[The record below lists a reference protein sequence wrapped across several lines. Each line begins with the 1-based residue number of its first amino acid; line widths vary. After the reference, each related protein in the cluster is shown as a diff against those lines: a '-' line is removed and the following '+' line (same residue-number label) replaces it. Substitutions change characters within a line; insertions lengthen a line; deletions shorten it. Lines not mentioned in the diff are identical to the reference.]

1 MNNIGV
7 IMQQE
12 TITSLLDTLYNFDE
26 YILLSIGIALFFG
39 LRALWRKRKRSSFK
53 NENMDSSDETKS
65 DKRKFEIE
73 NLVREIHESGQ
84 ADLAIE
90 YLRES
95 LQNNKETAS
104 PVGKIS
110 SFKNGSIEISSIA
123 ASEDASSS
131 PSIDQSSDRE
141 KPVRTITYRM
151 VPQNQVGDN
160 WFKRERRQRDPWLMF
175 LIFVKVISVGMLLF
189 NL

>member
-12 TITSLLDTLYNFDE
+12 TITSLFDTLYNFDE

-53 NENMDSSDETKS
+53 NENMDSSDETIS
-65 DKRKFEIE
+65 DKRKSEIE
-73 NLVREIHESGQ
+73 DLVREIHESGQ
-84 ADLAIE
+84 TDLAIE
-90 YLRES
+90 YIES

-104 PVGKIS
+104 PVGKINS
-110 SFKNGSIEISSIA
+110 LKNGSIEISSVA

-141 KPVRTITYRM
+141 KLVRTITYRM

-160 WFKRERRQRDPWLMF
+160 WFKRERRRRDPLLMF

>member
-1 MNNIGV
+1 
-7 IMQQE
+7 MQQE

-53 NENMDSSDETKS
+53 NEIKPELPY
-65 DKRKFEIE
+65 
-73 NLVREIHESGQ
+73 LVRMILESGQ
-84 ADLAIE
+84 ADVAIE
-90 YLRES
+90 YLKEKT
-95 LQNNKETAS
+95 QNNKETTR
-104 PVGKIS
+104 PVGEIS
-110 SFKNGSIEISSIA
+110 SLKNGSIEISSIA

-131 PSIDQSSDRE
+131 PSIDQSANWE

-151 VPQNQVGDN
+151 LPQNQVGDN
-160 WFKRERRQRDPWLMF
+160 WFKRERRRRDPWLML

>member
-1 MNNIGV
+1 
-7 IMQQE
+7 MQQE

-39 LRALWRKRKRSSFK
+39 LRALWTKRKQSSFK
-53 NENMDSSDETKS
+53 NEIKS
-65 DKRKFEIE
+65 ELPY
-73 NLVREIHESGQ
+73 LVRMILESGQ
-84 ADLAIE
+84 ADVAIE
-90 YLRES
+90 YLKEKT
-95 LQNNKETAS
+95 QNNEETAS
-104 PVGKIS
+104 PVGKTS
-110 SFKNGSIEISSIA
+110 SLKNGSIEISSIA

-160 WFKRERRQRDPWLMF
+160 WFKRERRRRDPWLMF
-175 LIFVKVISVGMLLF
+175 LIFFKVISVGMLLF